1 MSSIA
6 AEPAESEPTSATIE
20 LVRALSLR
28 DAIALVLSVIGTGV
42 FLKTAPMAQLVG
54 SPKMVI
60 LAWLAAGVLS
70 LAGAL
75 TYAELGAMLPEA
87 GGDYVFLRE
96 AYGNLPAF
104 LFGWSTLVLIASGG
118 VAAIATAFASFL
130 GSLVP
135 LDAVWGAHDFH
146 ILGQVV
152 HWRLGVQQV
161 VAVAVILLFSAI
173 NARGVGVG
181 ARVQWAATVA
191 KLGGIAIIVVCAL
204 LLSRTGSWEHM
215 REPVTAQIASGGAS
229 AFGAAMLAAL
239 WAYNGWSNV
248 AMVAGEIDKPERN
261 LPRALIYGMFLV
273 IAVYLITNISYFY
286 VLPFSEVLTS
296 NSTAYRDAL
305 PVAAKAAQTFFSYGP
320 QLVSLAFLVAVAG
333 ALNGIILMNARVP
346 FAMARD
352 HLFFSPLGRL
362 SPTTRVPV
370 IAIWVQA
377 IWACV
382 LALSGT
388 FDQITTS
395 VIFALWI
402 FYVLVGSSLFVLRRK
417 LPAAPRRY
425 RTPGYPVVPILFVAV
440 AVWLV
445 VNSIKAYP
453 VESAAGLLLIALG
466 LPFYMY
472 FQRGAAIH
480 HIIDHSSEPG
490 LLG

>member
-1 MSSIA
+1 MA
-6 AEPAESEPTSATIE
+6 AEPAEAEATSATRE

-28 DAIALVLSVIGTGV
+28 DAIALVLTVIGTGV

-60 LAWLAAGVLS
+60 LAWIAAGVLS

-96 AYGNLPAF
+96 AYGHLPAF
-104 LFGWSTLVLIASGG
+104 LFGWSTLFLIASGG
-118 VAAIATAFASFL
+118 VAAVATALASFL
-130 GSLVP
+130 GSLFP
-135 LDAVWGAHDFH
+135 LDAVWATHDFE

-152 HWRLGVQQV
+152 HWRLGIQQL
-161 VAVAVILLFSAI
+161 VAIAVILLFSAI
-173 NARGVGVG
+173 NARGILLG
-181 ARVQWAATVA
+181 AKVQWAATVA
-191 KLGGIAIIVVCAL
+191 KLGGIAIIVVGAL
-204 LLSRTGSWEHM
+204 FLSHTGSLQHLKT
-215 REPVTAQIASGGAS
+215 PVTERIASGGMS

-239 WAYNGWSNV
+239 WAYQGWSNV

-261 LPRALIYGMFLV
+261 VPRALIYGMLLV
-273 IAVYLITNISYFY
+273 IVVYLLTNVAYFY
-286 VLPFSEVLTS
+286 ALPFNEVLTS

-305 PVAAKAAQTFFSYGP
+305 PVAAKAAATFFKYGP
-320 QLVSLAFLVAVAG
+320 QLVSLAFIISVVG

-382 LALSGT
+382 LTLSGT

-402 FYVLVGSSLFVLRRK
+402 FFALVGSSLFVLRRK

-453 VESAAGLLLIALG
+453 VESSAGLLMIALG
-466 LPFYMY
+466 LPFYMF
-472 FQRGAAIH
+472 FQRGAAKH
-480 HIIDHSSEPG
+480 HIVDHSNEPG